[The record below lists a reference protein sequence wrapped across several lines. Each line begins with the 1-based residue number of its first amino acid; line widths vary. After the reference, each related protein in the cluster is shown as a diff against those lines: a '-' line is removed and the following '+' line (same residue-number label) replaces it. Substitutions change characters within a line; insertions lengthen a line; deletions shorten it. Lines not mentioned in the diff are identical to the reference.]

1 MRSSL
6 LTGLTLTALLGLT
19 AAAPAD
25 PYVAAIQVETDA
37 RAGHGDSPTFY
48 PTNHL
53 KVNDRVT
60 VEQELDDGW
69 LAILPPPGSFSW
81 VNKQNLVI
89 DRSKNPPILM
99 VDAPEAPVRV
109 GSGVWTGPPTIV
121 GVTKK
126 RGQILTPIANPRE
139 ITDAEGTWTPIE
151 PPPGEVRYIKAV
163 TVRKPAAAN
172 APGPIAGAP
181 ASANP
186 AASPAA
192 GQDADALYRQAIEAE
207 KWNPQQAVA
216 LYNQGATVDA
226 NPDRRIQALNRANW
240 LRDNLRNPSPNLVAG
255 PTPGAQVQT
264 ANTPSASRVY
274 PLTPDAT
281 AGVPPTVRLSP
292 PQGAAVASSNS
303 FSATP
308 TASWGGPTPTPA
320 PASAAPANGNTYST
334 GPGTL
339 MASHRRPLEGGKMYV
354 LLSDSGVPFYHVTP
368 EPGVNLDQYLNY
380 RIECYGQ
387 AIYSGE
393 LRSNYMRV
401 SRVDLRPRQ

>member
-1 MRSSL
+1 MRSAPL
-6 LTGLTLTALLGLT
+6 LTCLTLTALLGLS
-19 AAAPAD
+19 AAATAD
-25 PYVAAIQVETDA
+25 PYVATIQVETDA

-53 KVNDRVT
+53 KLNDRVT
-60 VEQELDDGW
+60 VLQELDDGW

-99 VDAPEAPVRV
+99 VDAPEAPVRI
-109 GSGVWTGPPTIV
+109 GSNVWTGPPAIV

-151 PPPGEVRYIKAV
+151 PPPGEVRYIKAEA
-163 TVRKPAAAN
+163 VRKPEAAGN
-172 APGPIAGAP
+172 PGPIAGLP
-181 ASANP
+181 ASANQT
-186 AASPAA
+186 AVPAA

-207 KWNPQQAVA
+207 KWNPQQAVT

-226 NPDRRIQALNRANW
+226 NPDRRLQALNRANW
-240 LRDNLRNPSPNLVAG
+240 LRDNLRNPSPTLVAG
-255 PTPGAQVQT
+255 PAPGAEVQT
-264 ANTPSASRVY
+264 ANTPNASRVY

-281 AGVPPTVRLSP
+281 AGVPATVRLSP
-292 PQGAAVASSNS
+292 PQGATVSAAPANG
-303 FSATP
+303 FTATP
-308 TASWGGPTPTPA
+308 AASWIAPTPA
-320 PASAAPANGNTYST
+320 PAAPANGNTYST
-334 GPGTL
+334 GTGTL
-339 MASHRRPLEGGKMYV
+339 MASHRQPLEGGKMYV